1 LLLSKQ
7 QHLNQERRGGLR
19 LSLFLPMKKRMRFT
33 GSGFCQKDKVIKSW
47 KAGDWVDGEFEGL
60 LPDTYSLKEANTM
73 MFSKP
78 RPITR
83 QRKSK
88 RSSDYTVAKAKLIL
102 ATLSEEDKRE
112 FLTGET
118 RKSLC

>member
-1 LLLSKQ
+1 
-7 QHLNQERRGGLR
+7 
-19 LSLFLPMKKRMRFT
+19 MKKRMRFT
-33 GSGFCQKDKVIKSW
+33 GSGFCQKDKVNKSW

-88 RSSDYTVAKAKLIL
+88 RSSDYTVAKAKVIL
-102 ATLSEEDKRE
+102 ATLSEEEQKE